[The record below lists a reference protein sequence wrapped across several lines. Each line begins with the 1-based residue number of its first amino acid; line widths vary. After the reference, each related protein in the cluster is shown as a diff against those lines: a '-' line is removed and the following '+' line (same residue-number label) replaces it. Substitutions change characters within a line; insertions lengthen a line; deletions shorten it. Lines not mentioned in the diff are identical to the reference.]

1 MTIGHTTAI
10 IEAEASKMPEI
21 INIVLWIYSYN
32 SQNTIEAIRKNVN
45 IAITIDIF
53 DKVEIIPKNGSFY
66 FFVFFITSY

>member
-1 MTIGHTTAI
+1 MTMGHTTAI
-10 IEAEASKMPEI
+10 IEAEARKMPAI

-53 DKVEIIPKNGSFY
+53 DKVEIIPKNGSFS
-66 FFVFFITSY
+66 FFFFFITSY